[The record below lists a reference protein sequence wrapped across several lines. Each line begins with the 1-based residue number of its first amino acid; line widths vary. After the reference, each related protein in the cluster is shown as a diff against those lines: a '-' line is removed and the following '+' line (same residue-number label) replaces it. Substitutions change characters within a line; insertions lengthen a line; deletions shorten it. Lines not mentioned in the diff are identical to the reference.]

1 MNLNRELIKEL
12 LTTEVSNELEERPR
26 IGEKRKFAFFS
37 PFCNDT
43 EKKCVMWFPSGRFRC
58 YKSGEEGDFF
68 KFIKLIKN
76 FSNYSEAKYYF
87 IKNYL
92 KSSNS
97 IKTFL
102 DSNLSESFEEA
113 EETLEE
119 IKLPEGSE
127 KFNKLKHLKYF
138 NYLKDREIKSETIE
152 NLNLFIEPKS
162 ERIIFPIYSDDKSKL
177 LYYTGRTIN
186 KNQKIRWVDA
196 ISKHKSN
203 VVFSLNKNMQTVYLV
218 EGIFDS
224 LKIEGGISL
233 LGSYLHE
240 PIEKELISK
249 NYYKIIVVMDN
260 DLPGLEAQLKIL
272 LRLKKKRKN
281 VYIWNW
287 DNELISKYKDFGE
300 IPSKI
305 LEEIKST
312 NYYLADEK
320 GILKWKLLNIKKFE
334 LEKRLLLNR
343 LIKYGY

>member
-1 MNLNRELIKEL
+1 MNLNRELIQEL
-12 LTTEVSNELEERPR
+12 LLNEVSHELDERPKT
-26 IGEKRKFAFFS
+26 GEKRKFAFYS

-76 FSNYSEAKYYF
+76 LNSYSEAKYYF

-92 KSSNS
+92 KSNDL
-97 IKTFL
+97 IKNFINRETQ
-102 DSNLSESFEEA
+102 DFEEK
-113 EETLEE
+113 EVDE

-127 KFNKLKHLKYF
+127 KFNKLKHIKYF
-138 NYLKDREIKSETIE
+138 NYLKDRELSSETID
-152 NLNLFIEPKS
+152 LINLFIEQKTQ
-162 ERIIFPIYSDDKSKL
+162 RIIFPIYSNDNSKL
-177 LYYTGRTIN
+177 LYYTGRSID
-186 KNQKIRWVDA
+186 KNQKLRWVDA
-196 ISKHKSN
+196 VSKHKSE
-203 VVFSLNKNMQTVYLV
+203 VVFSLNKNLQTIYLV

-224 LKIEGGISL
+224 LKIDGGVSL

-240 PIEKELISK
+240 TIEKELISK

-260 DLPGLEAQLKIL
+260 DLPGLEAQLKIIL
-272 LRLKKKRKN
+272 KLKKKRN

-287 DNELISKYKDFGE
+287 NNEKINKYKDFGE
-300 IPSKI
+300 IPLSI
-305 LEEIKST
+305 LNELKLT
-312 NYYLADEK
+312 NYYKADDK

-334 LEKRLLLNR
+334 MEKRLQLNR